1 MQCKEGQPRESCR
14 AREPDHP
21 STIHAERESP
31 RTPSRIHPE
40 KGPRA
45 PVRMH
50 PEKPEDVLEDDAE
63 LVAPRTPL
71 RIHAERKR
79 PRTL

>member
-1 MQCKEGQPRESCR
+1 
-14 AREPDHP
+14 
-21 STIHAERESP
+21 
-31 RTPSRIHPE
+31 
-40 KGPRA
+40 
-45 PVRMH
+45 MH